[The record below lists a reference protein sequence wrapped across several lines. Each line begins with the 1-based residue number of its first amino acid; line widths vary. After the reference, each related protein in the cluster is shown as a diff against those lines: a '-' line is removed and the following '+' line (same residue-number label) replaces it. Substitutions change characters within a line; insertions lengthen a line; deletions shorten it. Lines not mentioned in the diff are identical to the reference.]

1 MLIIVFC
8 VRMHKRAKSKLLLLV
23 EKDRTQWNLVGEP
36 GLMFV
41 PFVPR
46 VFPEADSVLGCFSS
60 VPQEMPEPEAI
71 STYKQRCASGLARGT
86 GIGTDGRTCTQN
98 QLQCLFPASTSAIV
112 KDKSRLSRYLV
123 GEGID

>member
-1 MLIIVFC
+1 MYALVLIAASLLALRLILRRNPYIGGLVTVLIIVFC

-46 VFPEADSVLGCFSS
+46 VFPEADSVLGCF
-60 VPQEMPEPEAI
+60 
-71 STYKQRCASGLARGT
+71 YFCASRNARV
-86 GIGTDGRTCTQN
+86 RSH
-98 QLQCLFPASTSAIV
+98 FYV
-112 KDKSRLSRYLV
+112 
-123 GEGID
+123 